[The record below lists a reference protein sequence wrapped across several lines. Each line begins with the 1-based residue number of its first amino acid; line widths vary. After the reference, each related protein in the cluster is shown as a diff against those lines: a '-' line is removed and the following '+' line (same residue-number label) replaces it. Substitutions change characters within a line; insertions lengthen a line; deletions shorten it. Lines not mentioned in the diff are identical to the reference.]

1 MAKEIEG
8 QTLRDYGNRKK
19 RYRKIRKSIIGTLLV
34 AIIAVVG
41 IYLYLL
47 YNKSYESY
55 EVIKTE
61 EALETDA
68 SGYLGYAGG
77 MVKYS
82 RDGAVA
88 INKDG
93 SQLWNGSYEMMDPI
107 ADTCGKYVVIADRG
121 NKLIHIFNEKGFV
134 SSITTLYDIM
144 KVEIASQGVV
154 AVLMEE
160 GDTSYI
166 KLYYEDGTV
175 VSDSNEDGVLSEII
189 TNVGDAGYPIDI
201 ALSDDGKKLVV
212 SFLSFTTGKLV
223 STIGFYNFGEVGQNV
238 IDRFVGGFEFED
250 IIVPE
255 VAFLGNDTVCVY
267 KENGYSLFSMPEKP
281 ELIKEETLDKKIQSI
296 IYNDKYFGWILE
308 GTDSAPKQILLYDLA
323 GKKVLD
329 QSLDFE
335 YDKVLLSGEEIILY
349 DNLSCLI
356 LKTNGKEKFRY
367 TFDTNIEAIYPINQL
382 DKYYLVNANGISQIQ
397 LVE

>member
-19 RYRKIRKSIIGTLLV
+19 RYRKIRKSIIGMLLA
-34 AIIAVVG
+34 AIIVVVG

-47 YNKSYESY
+47 YNKSYDNY

-68 SGYLGYAGG
+68 SGYLGYSGG
-77 MVKYS
+77 IVKYS

-88 INKDG
+88 VNKDG
-93 SQLWNGSYEMMDPI
+93 SLLWNGSYEMMDPI

-121 NKLIHIFNEKGFV
+121 NKSIHIFNEKGFV

-144 KVEIASQGVV
+144 KVEIATQGVV

-166 KLYYEDGTV
+166 KLYYEDGTM

-223 STIGFYNFGEVGQNV
+223 STIGFYNFGEVGQNL
-238 IDRFVGGFEFED
+238 IDRFVGGFEFEE

-267 KENGYSLFSMPEKP
+267 KENGYSLYSMLQKP
-281 ELIKEETLDKKIQSI
+281 ELIQEETLDKKIQSI
-296 IYNDKYFGWILE
+296 IYNEKYFGLILD
-308 GTDSAPKQILLYDLA
+308 GLDSAPKQMQLYNLA

-329 QSLDFE
+329 QSLDFQYE
-335 YDKVLLSGEEIILY
+335 KILLSGEEILMY

-356 LKTNGKEKFRY
+356 LKTNGKEKFRH